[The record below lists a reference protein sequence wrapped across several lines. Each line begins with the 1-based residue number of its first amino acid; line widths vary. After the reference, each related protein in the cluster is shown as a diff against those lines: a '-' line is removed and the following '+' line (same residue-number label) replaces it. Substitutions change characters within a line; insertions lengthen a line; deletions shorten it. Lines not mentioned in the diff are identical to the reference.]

1 MLEFVWPWALLL
13 LPLPLLVHRL
23 MARAP
28 RQDAALYVPFFN
40 ALTRLRS
47 DSENLTS
54 GRLLALTCCLL
65 VWLLV
70 VLAATR
76 PQWLGE
82 PVQLPST
89 GRDLMLAVD
98 ISGSMEAQ
106 DMTLPANAANNMET
120 RDMNAVRRQASRI
133 DVVKAV
139 VGDFVERRAGDRLG
153 LILFAA
159 HAYVQ
164 APLTFDRKIVGE
176 LLAEADIG
184 IIEESATAIGDAIG
198 LSVIHLRNRP
208 ENSRVLVL
216 LTDGVNNAGE
226 VSPEQAGQLARTENI
241 RIYTIGIGADQIA
254 QRTFF
259 GARTFNPS
267 AELDE
272 AVLTRIAESTGGRY
286 FRARDVSDLVEIYEE
301 LDRLETIEQDE
312 QTYRPTRALFHWP
325 LGAALLISFL
335 FALLSIPWL
344 SLAGRATPAAPDEQP
359 ARAGEA

>member
-1 MLEFVWPWALLL
+1 MLEFTWPWAFIA
-13 LPLPLLVHRL
+13 LPLPLLVYRL

-40 ALTRLRS
+40 TLTRLQS

-54 GRLLALTCCLL
+54 GRILNIACCILI
-65 VWLLV
+65 WLLV
-70 VLAATR
+70 VLAASR

-106 DMTLPANAANNMET
+106 DMI
-120 RDMNAVRRQASRI
+120 VGSRQASRI

-139 VGDFVERRAGDRLG
+139 VGDFVERREGDRLG

-159 HAYVQ
+159 HAYIQ
-164 APLTFDRKIVGE
+164 APLTFDRKVVGE
-176 LLAEADIG
+176 LLEEADIG

-241 RIYTIGIGADQIA
+241 KIYTIGIGADQVT

-259 GARTFNPS
+259 GARTVNPS

-272 AVLTRIAESTGGRY
+272 AVLTQIAESTGGRY
-286 FRARDVSDLVEIYEE
+286 FRARDVNSLVDIYEE

-312 QTYRPTRALFHWP
+312 QTYRPTRVLFHWP
-325 LGAALLISFL
+325 LGTALLVSFL
-335 FALLSIPWL
+335 LSLISIPWL
-344 SLAGRATPAAPDEQP
+344 SLSGRAALADPADEP
-359 ARAGEA
+359 AQAGGA

>member
-1 MLEFVWPWALLL
+1 MLEFTWPWAFLL
-13 LPLPLLVHRL
+13 LPLPLLVYRL
-23 MARAP
+23 LARAP
-28 RQDAALYVPFFN
+28 RQDAALYVPFFSM
-40 ALTRLRS
+40 LERLQS
-47 DSENLTS
+47 DSENLTP
-54 GRLLALTCCLL
+54 GRALNLICCILI
-65 VWLLV
+65 WLLV

-106 DMTLPANAANNMET
+106 DMIVGSRE
-120 RDMNAVRRQASRI
+120 ASRI

-139 VGDFVERRAGDRLG
+139 VGDFVQRREGDRLG

-159 HAYVQ
+159 HAYIQ
-164 APLTFDRKIVGE
+164 APLTFDRKVVGE
-176 LLAEADIG
+176 LLGEADIG

-241 RIYTIGIGADQIA
+241 KIYTIGIGADQIT

-259 GARTFNPS
+259 GARTINPS

-286 FRARDVSDLVEIYEE
+286 FRARDVSDLVDIYEE

-312 QTYRPTRALFHWP
+312 QTYRPTRMLFHWP
-325 LGAALLISFL
+325 LGAAMLISFL
-335 FALLSIPWL
+335 LALVSIPWL
-344 SLAGRATPAAPDEQP
+344 SLTGRAILTEADEQP
-359 ARAGEA
+359 AGAGDARAG

>member
-1 MLEFVWPWALLL
+1 MLEFTWPWAFLL
-13 LPLPLLVHRL
+13 LPLPLLVYRL

-28 RQDAALYVPFFN
+28 RQDAALYVPFFSM
-40 ALTRLRS
+40 LTRLQS

-54 GRLLALTCCLL
+54 GRLLTLICCLL
-65 VWLLV
+65 IWLLV

-106 DMTLPANAANNMET
+106 DMI
-120 RDMNAVRRQASRI
+120 VGSRQASRI

-139 VGDFVERRAGDRLG
+139 VGDFVERREGDRLG

-159 HAYVQ
+159 HAYIQ
-164 APLTFDRKIVGE
+164 APLTFDRKVVGE
-176 LLAEADIG
+176 LLEEADIG

-241 RIYTIGIGADQIA
+241 KIYTIGIGADQIT

-259 GARTFNPS
+259 GARTINPS

-312 QTYRPTRALFHWP
+312 QTYRPTRVLFHWP
-325 LGAALLISFL
+325 LGAAMLISFL
-335 FALLSIPWL
+335 LALISIPWL
-344 SLAGRATPAAPDEQP
+344 SLSGRAVLAEPDEEP
-359 ARAGEA
+359 AGVSEA

>member
-1 MLEFVWPWALLL
+1 MLEFTWPWAFLL
-13 LPLPLLVHRL
+13 LPLPLLVYRL

-28 RQDAALYVPFFN
+28 RQDAALYVPFFSML
-40 ALTRLRS
+40 ARLQS

-54 GRLLALTCCLL
+54 GRLLTLICCLL
-65 VWLLV
+65 IWLLV

-106 DMTLPANAANNMET
+106 DMI
-120 RDMNAVRRQASRI
+120 VGSRQASRI

-139 VGDFVERRAGDRLG
+139 VGDFVERREGDRLG

-159 HAYVQ
+159 HAYIQ
-164 APLTFDRKIVGE
+164 APLTFDRKVVGE
-176 LLAEADIG
+176 LLEEADIG

-241 RIYTIGIGADQIA
+241 KIYTIGIGADQIT

-259 GARTFNPS
+259 GARTINPS

-312 QTYRPTRALFHWP
+312 QTYRPTRVLFHWP
-325 LGAALLISFL
+325 LGAAMLISFL
-335 FALLSIPWL
+335 LALISIPWL
-344 SLAGRATPAAPDEQP
+344 SLSGRAVLAEPDEEP
-359 ARAGEA
+359 AGVGET

>member
-1 MLEFVWPWALLL
+1 MLEFTWPWAFLL
-13 LPLPLLVHRL
+13 LPLPLLVYRL

-28 RQDAALYVPFFN
+28 RQDAALYVPFFSML
-40 ALTRLRS
+40 ARLQS

-54 GRLLALTCCLL
+54 GRLLTLICCLL

-106 DMTLPANAANNMET
+106 DMI
-120 RDMNAVRRQASRI
+120 VGSRQASRI

-139 VGDFVERRAGDRLG
+139 VGDFVERREGDRLG

-159 HAYVQ
+159 HAYIQ
-164 APLTFDRKIVGE
+164 APLTFDRKVVGE
-176 LLAEADIG
+176 LLEEADIG

-241 RIYTIGIGADQIA
+241 KIYTIGIGADQIT

-259 GARTFNPS
+259 GARTINPS

-312 QTYRPTRALFHWP
+312 QTYRPTRVLFHWP
-325 LGAALLISFL
+325 LGAAMLISFL
-335 FALLSIPWL
+335 LALISIPWL
-344 SLAGRATPAAPDEQP
+344 SLSGRAVLAEPDEPP
-359 ARAGEA
+359 AGAGEALGQE

>member
-1 MLEFVWPWALLL
+1 MLEFTWPWAFLL
-13 LPLPLLVHRL
+13 LPLPVAVYSLLR
-23 MARAP
+23 RAP

-40 ALTRLRS
+40 TLARLQS
-47 DSENLTS
+47 DRENLTS
-54 GRLLALTCCLL
+54 GRLVLL
-65 VWLLV
+65 VGCVLIWLLV

-106 DMTLPANAANNMET
+106 DMLVSN
-120 RDMNAVRRQASRI
+120 RQASRI
-133 DVVKAV
+133 DAVKAV
-139 VGDFVERRAGDRLG
+139 VGDFVERRQGDRLG

-159 HAYVQ
+159 HAYIQ
-164 APLTFDRKIVGE
+164 APLTFDRKVVGE
-176 LLAEADIG
+176 LLEEADIG

-198 LSVIHLRNRP
+198 LSVIHLRSRP

-226 VSPEQAGQLARTENI
+226 VSPEQAGQLARAENI
-241 RIYTIGIGADQIA
+241 KIYTIGIGADQIT

-259 GARTFNPS
+259 GARTINPS

-272 AVLTRIAESTGGRY
+272 AVLTRIAEATGGRY
-286 FRARDVSDLVEIYEE
+286 FRARDVTDLVAIYAE

-312 QTYRPTRALFHWP
+312 QTYRPTRVLFHWP
-325 LGAALLISFL
+325 LGAALLLSFL
-335 FALLSIPWL
+335 LALVSIPWL
-344 SLAGRATPAAPDEQP
+344 SLAGRATAVAAGKPEGDTQVPAP
-359 ARAGEA
+359 ARAGGV

>member
-1 MLEFVWPWALLL
+1 MLEFTWPWAFLL
-13 LPLPLLVHRL
+13 LPLPLLVYRL
-23 MARAP
+23 AARAP

-40 ALTRLRS
+40 VLTRLQS
-47 DSENLTS
+47 DHENLTS
-54 GRLLALTCCLL
+54 GRILNLICCVLI
-65 VWLLV
+65 WLLV
-70 VLAATR
+70 VLAASR

-106 DMTLPANAANNMET
+106 DMIVGN
-120 RDMNAVRRQASRI
+120 RQASRI

-139 VGDFVERRAGDRLG
+139 VGDFVERREGDRLG

-159 HAYVQ
+159 HAYIQ
-164 APLTFDRKIVGE
+164 APLTFDRKVVGE
-176 LLAEADIG
+176 LLEEADIG

-198 LSVIHLRNRP
+198 LSVIHLRSRP

-241 RIYTIGIGADQIA
+241 RIYTIGIGADQIT

-259 GARTFNPS
+259 GARTINPS

-272 AVLTRIAESTGGRY
+272 AVLTRIAEATGGRY
-286 FRARDVSDLVEIYEE
+286 FRARDVSDLVGIYEE
-301 LDRLETIEQDE
+301 LDRLEAIEQDE
-312 QTYRPTRALFHWP
+312 QTYRPTRVLFHWP
-325 LGAALLISFL
+325 LGGAVLISFL
-335 FALLSIPWL
+335 LALVSIPWL
-344 SLAGRATPAAPDEQP
+344 SLSGRAMLSDPEELP
-359 ARAGEA
+359 GEVRKA